1 MGLTQV
7 LAPEQD
13 KGLRD
18 KVVIVGVGFVGL
30 TLAMALCRKGFLVIG
45 IEKSQ
50 KLVSELSSGNTHI
63 IENGINEELKKYRNE
78 NRFQIIHH
86 EDKWLRPEGAVTFIL
101 TVGTPL
107 AGDKMDST
115 ALEESL
121 SQVSEYLRDD
131 DLIILRSTVA
141 IGTSRNL
148 VQPFLETLNKRVFLA
163 MCPERT
169 IEGNAL
175 IEIENLPQIIGG
187 FDRASGE
194 RAASF
199 FSHICKEVIVVS
211 TIEGAELLKLANNTY
226 RDLMF
231 AYANELTVLSEKI
244 GVSSRE
250 IIDAANFHYPRS
262 MIAMPG
268 PSGGPCLEKDPWILS
283 FSGAQFG
290 VEMKLSKASRM
301 VNESSTY
308 RFVESII
315 SSFFEKPNKTKV
327 GILGLSF
334 KGSPE
339 VNDSRGSFARGLVRM
354 LSSKNFE
361 IWGFEP
367 AGDIQPAIPEVVIY
381 NDIRQ
386 VINECDVVIVATN
399 HTSFKKI
406 PDLIKDKRRKS
417 QLVLID
423 MWRIIDSSELPENVV
438 YRSWG

>member
-1 MGLTQV
+1 MGLRQV
-7 LAPEQD
+7 ISEERD
-13 KGLRD
+13 KKLHE

-30 TLAMALCRKGFLVIG
+30 TLAMALCRKGFMVLG
-45 IEKSQ
+45 IDKNQEV
-50 KLVSELSSGNTHI
+50 VSELSSGTTHI

-78 NRFQIIHH
+78 NRFQIICH
-86 EDKWLRPEGAVTFIL
+86 EDKWSRPEGAVTFIL

-107 AGDKMDST
+107 AGDKMDSS

-121 SQVSEYLRDD
+121 IQISAHFRDG
-131 DLIILRSTVA
+131 DLLILRSTVA

-148 VQPFLETLNKRVFLA
+148 VQPFLEALNKRVFLA

-175 IEIENLPQIIGG
+175 IEIERLPQIIGG
-187 FDRASGE
+187 LDKASGE
-194 RAASF
+194 KAALF
-199 FSHICKEVIVVS
+199 FSHICEEVIVLS

-290 VEMKLSKASRM
+290 VEMELSKASRA
-301 VNESSTY
+301 VNERSTY
-308 RFVESII
+308 RFVEAII
-315 SSFFEKPNKTKV
+315 NSFFEKPNRTKV

-367 AGDIQPAIPEVVIY
+367 AGEIQPAIPDVIIY
-381 NDIRQ
+381 NDIIQ

-406 PDLIKDKRRKS
+406 PDLIKDKSIKS

-423 MWRIIDSSELPENVV
+423 MWRIIDSSKLPKNVV
-438 YRSWG
+438 YKSWG